1 MKIYEYS
8 PSHDK
13 YTGAAVGVL
22 IVIAFAVFVGGS
34 FVPAYAGLF
43 ELAAVAL
50 AAAGI
55 LLCSRGL
62 LTRYVYTV
70 ETSDKSR
77 DPLDD
82 PDADLVITEIRGK
95 VSRVVC
101 RVSVKGGAIRR
112 IRRDTPKPDAPV
124 FNYCPGLFPEDPCWF
139 YPSEAEGG
147 GGVKIL
153 PDGKLFRLLGGKD
166 E

>member
-8 PSHDK
+8 PSRDK
-13 YTGAAVGVL
+13 YTGVVVGVL
-22 IVIAFAVFVGGS
+22 IAAAFAVFVAGS
-34 FVPAYAGLF
+34 FAPAYSGLL

-55 LLCSRGL
+55 LLCSRAF

-70 ETSDKSR
+70 ETSDKMS
-77 DPLDD
+77 DPLDG

-101 RVSVKGGAIRR
+101 RVSVRDGTIRR
-112 IRRDTPKPDAPV
+112 IRRDTKRPDGPIY
-124 FNYCPGLFPEDPCWF
+124 NYCPGLFPEDPCWF
-139 YPSEAEGG
+139 YPSGSEGG
-147 GGVKIL
+147 GGVKIA
-153 PDGKLFRLLGGKD
+153 PDAKLFRILGGKD

>member
-8 PSHDK
+8 PSRNK
-13 YTGAAVGVL
+13 YTGVVVGTLIAA
-22 IVIAFAVFVGGS
+22 AFAVFVAGS
-34 FVPAYAGLF
+34 FAPAYAGLL

-55 LLCSRGL
+55 LLCSRAF
-62 LTRYVYTV
+62 LTKYVYTV

-112 IRRDTPKPDAPV
+112 IRRDTPKPDRPI
-124 FNYCPGLFPEDPCWF
+124 FNYCPGLFPEEPCWF

-147 GGVKIL
+147 GGVKFA